1 MARSTQKTS
10 TDRPNVT
17 AAVPS
22 TAPRRNRHG
31 LPWKRYFT
39 RPGVAPFDEVQWET
53 REASIT
59 NEKGEVVFEQHDVE
73 IPTTWSQVA
82 TNVVVSKYFRGVLG
96 TPERERSVK
105 QLIGRVV
112 RTIHGWANKQ
122 GYFATPEAAE
132 IFRDELTHLLVHQKA
147 AFNSPV
153 WFNAG
158 IEQRPQLSAC
168 QPYDALVSTPA
179 GMIPIGEL
187 VESGAVGQTVYDAD
201 GTTRIQAVQA
211 NGQKPV
217 RRVVLRNGSFI
228 EATPDHVVRAV
239 RERRTES
246 EWLAV
251 QDLQPGMRLHL
262 LPHRARVTREAGVL
276 LAAGSYATN
285 GSVVFAEDMAPASEG
300 GIAVSEA
307 ALAGWLQADGFVGE
321 YPGSTNRS
329 LTIEFQVANDDEL
342 NWVIGHLDVALPN
355 VHRLVVEVESKDPD
369 KLGTVACRRVRL
381 YGEVLRRFVDRWN
394 LKVRGT
400 QMRVPR
406 QLWTASHEEVVAYL
420 RSLFQADG
428 YVTAKIGRH
437 EAGAIGFAVISEKWV
452 EEVQILLGSMG
463 IYSRR
468 ARAYEKRP
476 DRFDLHVLKIAIGSE
491 RARFAEL
498 IGFIGKKKQQVLLST
513 LGLRGLK
520 ICPNLREE
528 EIVRIEDVGVQFV
541 YDIQT
546 ESGNYLSNNVVVHNC
561 FINKVEDRMESIL
574 TLAKTEGMLF
584 KYGSGT
590 GTNLSPL
597 RSSREL
603 LAGGGTASGPVS
615 FMKGFDAFAGVIK
628 SGGKTRR
635 AAKMVILNADHPDI
649 VEFINC
655 KVEEER
661 KAWTLIEGG
670 YDPSF
675 NGPAYS
681 SIFFQNSNNSVRV
694 KDDFMKAVE
703 EDAEWHTFAITTGQ
717 IMDTYKARDLMRM
730 MADAAWA
737 CGDPG
742 LQYDTTVNNW
752 HTSPNTDRINA
763 SNPCSEYM
771 FLDNTSCNL
780 ASINLMKFLDERG
793 EFDVEAYREA
803 CRILITAQEILVD
816 NASYPTEA
824 ITQNSRDFRPLGLGY
839 ANLGALLMAS
849 GLPYD
854 SDAGRDVAAA
864 LTAVMTGEAYAQSAR
879 IAQRKGPFNGFAI
892 NREPMLRV
900 MDQHRRSV
908 DHINPAHVPLPL
920 LSAARDAWDKACQ
933 LGDLYGY
940 RDSQATVI
948 APTGTIGFMMDCD
961 TTGIEPDIA
970 LVKYKKLVGGGMLKI
985 VNQTVPIALR
995 RLGYPEP
1002 QVSEILQYIDENDTI
1017 EGAPHLRADDL
1028 AVFDCAFKPAKGSR
1042 TIHYMGHVKMMAAA
1056 QPFISGAISKTV
1068 NMPELATPED
1078 IMEVYLE
1085 GWRMGLKAIAIY
1097 RDGSKRSQP
1106 LNTALDS
1113 KKSTAAQVP
1122 STREVAPSEPAR
1134 AVRRK
1139 LPDERR
1145 AITHKFDI
1153 QGHEGY
1159 ITVGIYEDG
1168 TPGEI
1173 FLVMSKEGSTIS
1185 GLMDAFATSISLA
1198 LQYGVP
1204 LEVLVKKF
1212 AHTRFEPSGFTKN
1225 PEIPI
1230 AKSITDY
1237 IFRWLA
1243 SKFLSGTQQEAIGIV
1258 RREPIVEVEAA
1269 PAASVPPAKP
1279 ATIES
1284 SPIKISFQGQE
1295 DAPACSDCGSI
1306 MIRNGTCYKCLNC
1319 GSTSGC
1325 S

>member
-1 MARSTQKTS
+1 
-10 TDRPNVT
+10 
-17 AAVPS
+17 
-22 TAPRRNRHG
+22 
-31 LPWKRYFT
+31 
-39 RPGVAPFDEVQWET
+39 
-53 REASIT
+53 
-59 NEKGEVVFEQHDVE
+59 
-73 IPTTWSQVA
+73 
-82 TNVVVSKYFRGVLG
+82 
-96 TPERERSVK
+96 
-105 QLIGRVV
+105 
-112 RTIHGWANKQ
+112 
-122 GYFATPEAAE
+122 
-132 IFRDELTHLLVHQKA
+132 
-147 AFNSPV
+147 
-153 WFNAG
+153 
-158 IEQRPQLSAC
+158 
-168 QPYDALVSTPA
+168 
-179 GMIPIGEL
+179 
-187 VESGAVGQTVYDAD
+187 
-201 GTTRIQAVQA
+201 
-211 NGQKPV
+211 
-217 RRVVLRNGSFI
+217 
-228 EATPDHVVRAV
+228 
-239 RERRTES
+239 
-246 EWLAV
+246 
-251 QDLQPGMRLHL
+251 
-262 LPHRARVTREAGVL
+262 
-276 LAAGSYATN
+276 
-285 GSVVFAEDMAPASEG
+285 
-300 GIAVSEA
+300 
-307 ALAGWLQADGFVGE
+307 
-321 YPGSTNRS
+321 
-329 LTIEFQVANDDEL
+329 
-342 NWVIGHLDVALPN
+342 
-355 VHRLVVEVESKDPD
+355 
-369 KLGTVACRRVRL
+369 
-381 YGEVLRRFVDRWN
+381 
-394 LKVRGT
+394 
-400 QMRVPR
+400 
-406 QLWTASHEEVVAYL
+406 
-420 RSLFQADG
+420 
-428 YVTAKIGRH
+428 
-437 EAGAIGFAVISEKWV
+437 
-452 EEVQILLGSMG
+452 
-463 IYSRR
+463 
-468 ARAYEKRP
+468 
-476 DRFDLHVLKIAIGSE
+476 
-491 RARFAEL
+491 
-498 IGFIGKKKQQVLLST
+498 
-513 LGLRGLK
+513 
-520 ICPNLREE
+520 
-528 EIVRIEDVGVQFV
+528 
-541 YDIQT
+541 
-546 ESGNYLSNNVVVHNC
+546 
-561 FINKVEDRMESIL
+561 MESIL

-590 GTNLSPL
+590 GSNLSPL

-635 AAKMVILNADHPDI
+635 AAKMVILNVDHPDI

-670 YDPSF
+670 YDSSF

-703 EDAEWHTFAITTGQ
+703 EDADWHTFAITTGQ
-717 IMDTYKARDLMRM
+717 IMDTYKGRDLMRM

-742 LQYDTTVNNW
+742 LQYDTTVNHW

-771 FLDNTSCNL
+771 FLDDTSCNL
-780 ASINLMKFLDERG
+780 ASINLKKFLDERG
-793 EFDVEAYREA
+793 EFNVEAYREA

-839 ANLGALLMAS
+839 ATLGALLMPS

-879 IAQRKGPFNGFAI
+879 IAQKKGPFNGFAI

-940 RDSQATVI
+940 RNSQATVI

-1068 NMPELATPED
+1068 NMPELATAED

-1113 KKSTAAQVP
+1113 KKSNAAQVP
-1122 STREVAPSEPAR
+1122 STREVAASEPAR

-1145 AITHKFDI
+1145 A
-1153 QGHEGY
+1153 
-1159 ITVGIYEDG
+1159 
-1168 TPGEI
+1168 
-1173 FLVMSKEGSTIS
+1173 
-1185 GLMDAFATSISLA
+1185 
-1198 LQYGVP
+1198 
-1204 LEVLVKKF
+1204 
-1212 AHTRFEPSGFTKN
+1212 
-1225 PEIPI
+1225 
-1230 AKSITDY
+1230 ITDY

-1269 PAASVPPAKP
+1269 PAAPLTPAKP
-1279 ATIES
+1279 TTIES